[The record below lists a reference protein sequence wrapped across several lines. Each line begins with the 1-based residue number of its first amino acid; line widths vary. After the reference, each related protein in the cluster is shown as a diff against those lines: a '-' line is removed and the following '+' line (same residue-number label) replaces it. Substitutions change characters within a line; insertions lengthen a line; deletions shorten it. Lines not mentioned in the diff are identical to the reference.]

1 MFKKK
6 FIELVVL
13 NKNTDRNSSFEI
25 ISDKQSS
32 SLIGGCRRL
41 QSCGVFSG
49 SCDRLVISNC
59 GTFYWQ
65 LQELEG

>member
-6 FIELVVL
+6 FIEL
-13 NKNTDRNSSFEI
+13 NKRTSNNSNFEI

-32 SLIGGCRRL
+32 SLIGGCGRL

-65 LQELEG
+65 LHEI